1 MDIKEKIPAAVIKT
15 TASISLLIM
24 IFLLYFLVREGIPV
38 LRDVSLREL
47 LLGSDWYPTEN
58 PPAVGMASLMVGS
71 IAVTSLAAL
80 LAIPLSISIAIFM
93 SEIAPDWMREILK
106 PMLEVMGFIPSIV
119 LGFLGM
125 VLIAPWLQEKFNL
138 LSGLNMLNASFL
150 MGLMIIPIVASLAE
164 ESLHSVP
171 QELKDASFALGA
183 TRWETTIRVVVPAA
197 LPGILSSSLLG
208 IMRALGETMVVL
220 MASGGAAIFPTSVFD
235 PVRPL
240 TSTIAAE
247 MGETPVGSAHYHALF
262 FAGFLLLLMTLGINL
277 FSMWIEK
284 KGKEKWA

>member
-1 MDIKEKIPAAVIKT
+1 MKEKIPAAVVKT
-15 TASISLLIM
+15 VASISLLIM

-38 LRDVSLREL
+38 LRDASLWNII
-47 LLGSDWYPTEN
+47 LGSNWYPTEE
-58 PPAVGMASLMVGS
+58 PPIMGMASLIVGS
-71 IAVTSLAAL
+71 MAVTSFAAL

-106 PMLEVMGFIPSIV
+106 PLLELLGFIPSIV

-125 VLIAPWLQEKFNL
+125 VLVAPWLQENFNL
-138 LSGLNMLNASFL
+138 LSGLNMFNAAIL
-150 MGLMIIPIVASLAE
+150 IGLMIIPIVASLAE

-183 TRWETTIRVVVPAA
+183 TRWETTRSVVLPAA
-197 LPGILSSSLLG
+197 LPGLLSSSLLG

-220 MASGGAAIFPTSVFD
+220 MASGGAAIFPASVFD

-240 TSTIAAE
+240 TATIAAE
-247 MGETPVGSAHYHALF
+247 MGETPVGSPHYHALF

-277 FSMWIEK
+277 LSMWIEK
-284 KGKEKWA
+284 KGKESWA